1 MKERILLNDEIE
13 SPLTKIKKL
22 RDAITDRAEMIGLA
36 LKYDESAWVN
46 KMEDISGALLIEACK
61 ISERQA
67 IKIDKKRVASFPR
80 PKKNSTKRTLTIE
93 SMREWRVN
101 FNTLDGFIESA
112 KNESIDGLELKET
125 EKGNKRVFE
134 LEWGSLLEKEDK
146 EVKLTSYSA
155 LQNWWSTA
163 K

>member
-1 MKERILLNDEIE
+1 MLNDEIE

-46 KMEDISGALLIEACK
+46 DMEDISGALLIEACK
-61 ISERQA
+61 ISEKQA
-67 IKIDKKRVASFPR
+67 IKIDKKRAASFPR
-80 PKKNSTKRTLTIE
+80 TKKPLKTLTIE
-93 SMREWRVN
+93 TMREWRLN

-125 EKGNKRVFE
+125 EKDNKRVFE
-134 LEWGSLLEKEDK
+134 LQWESLLEKEDK
-146 EVKLTSYSA
+146 DVKLTSYST
-155 LQNWWSTA
+155 LQKWWSTA